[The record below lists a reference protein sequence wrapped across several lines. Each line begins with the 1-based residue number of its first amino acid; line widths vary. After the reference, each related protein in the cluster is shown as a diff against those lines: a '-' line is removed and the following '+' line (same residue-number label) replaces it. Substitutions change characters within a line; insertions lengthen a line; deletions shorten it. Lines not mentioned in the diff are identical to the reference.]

1 MGMARLCQEQSR
13 ARFKFDN
20 LKRHCHR
27 SSVRSALQKRAAQK
41 RIETKMMKSSKW
53 LVNRPEALL
62 LQMRTPHPAV
72 LDRHGPIPEQM
83 LGQML
88 MNGSAS

>member
-1 MGMARLCQEQSR
+1 MIMARSCQEHSR

-27 SSVRSALQKRAAQK
+27 SAVRPALQKRAAQK

-53 LVNRPEALL
+53 LVNLRVTTLARAG
-62 LQMRTPHPAV
+62 QSCRTCVDA
-72 LDRHGPIPEQM
+72 RFRWAGKC
-83 LGQML
+83 
-88 MNGSAS
+88 

>member
-1 MGMARLCQEQSR
+1 VIMARSCQEQGR

-27 SSVRSALQKRAAQK
+27 SAVRPALQKPAVQK

-53 LVNRPEALL
+53 LVYLRVTAPG
-62 LQMRTPHPAV
+62 RDGT
-72 LDRHGPIPEQM
+72 
-83 LGQML
+83 
-88 MNGSAS
+88 